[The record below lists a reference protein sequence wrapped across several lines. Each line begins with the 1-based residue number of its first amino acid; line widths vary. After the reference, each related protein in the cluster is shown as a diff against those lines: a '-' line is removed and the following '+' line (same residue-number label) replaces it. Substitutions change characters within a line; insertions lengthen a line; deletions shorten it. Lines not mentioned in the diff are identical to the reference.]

1 MTEPKT
7 IAIDGPVAS
16 GKTVVGQMVAEQLDF
31 RFLDTG
37 IMYRAITRLAID
49 KRIALTDEM
58 SLTILARDVTMEIVP
73 GHGGDHIFLVDGE
86 DISDQLRDTE
96 VDQGVSLVS
105 KMSGVRSVMVKQ
117 QRVIADGSQ
126 IVMVGR
132 DIGTVVL
139 PDAALKIYLTA
150 SVEIRA
156 RRRFLDFQR
165 QGELVDYSQVVD
177 ELTRRDKIDS
187 ERADSPLRPAS
198 DATVINVDDIR
209 VEELAEKILNI
220 IRRD

>member
-105 KMSGVRSVMVKQ
+105 KISGVRSVMVKQ